1 MKKFNIHTL
10 IIMALLAAL
19 GAVFSAFLSVE
30 LNFTGVKTVEVS
42 LAPLPVMLAGIFFGP
57 LAGGIVGF
65 VADTAGFFMGVQMG
79 AYNPIFSITMALFGV
94 IAGLFYLR
102 SKKNTIWKV
111 TGAAITAQVV
121 CSVVL
126 NTLFVWLFYGVPIA
140 VLIPPRLIGAAVELP
155 LYAWLLMTLVES
167 LRPILNK
174 RFKLVEAK
182 TI

>member
-1 MKKFNIHTL
+1 MKNFNVRTM

-42 LAPLPVMLAGIFFGP
+42 LTPLPIMLAGIFFGP

-79 AYNPIFSITMALFGV
+79 VYNPAFSITMALFGV

-102 SKKNTIWKV
+102 SKKNSIWKA
-111 TGAAITAQVV
+111 TGAALAAQIV
-121 CSVVL
+121 CSVIL
-126 NTLFVWLFYGVPIA
+126 NTVLVWAFYAVPLA

-155 LYAWLLMTLVES
+155 LYAWLLMVLIDS
-167 LRPILNK
+167 LMPVVNK
-174 RFKLVEAK
+174 RPKLASA
-182 TI
+182 

>member
-1 MKKFNIHTL
+1 MKKLNIHTL
-10 IIMALLAAL
+10 VIMALLAAL

-79 AYNPIFSITMALFGV
+79 AYNPLFSVTMALFGV

-111 TGAAITAQVV
+111 TGAAFTAQIV

-126 NTLFVWLFYGVPIA
+126 NTLLVWLFYGVPLA
-140 VLIPPRLIGAAVELP
+140 VLLPPRLIGAAVELP
-155 LYAWLLMTLVES
+155 LYAWLLMMLVER
-167 LRPILNK
+167 LRLLSNVF
-174 RFKLVEAK
+174 RTAEA
-182 TI
+182 